1 MKCFKED
8 SDEQETPAPLISN
21 LRLIDIDDYCSS
33 NMTAIILLMHRW
45 RDMYLGILH
54 VQVQRYLL
62 TTPSTVHLNGQ

>member
-33 NMTAIILLMHRW
+33 NMTAIIL
-45 RDMYLGILH
+45 Y
-54 VQVQRYLL
+54 
-62 TTPSTVHLNGQ
+62 